1 MIFNGF
7 ESRIFP
13 IRPIESTG
21 RPDMLDH
28 AATVFDREHR
38 SLKILIPKER
48 LQRLPIALAQ
58 VKAGNISVN
67 FLNEIR

>member
-1 MIFNGF
+1 MFFNGF
-7 ESRIFP
+7 KIGIFP
-13 IRPIESTG
+13 IRPIEGTWP
-21 RPDMLDH
+21 PDMLDH

-67 FLNEIR
+67 LLNEIR